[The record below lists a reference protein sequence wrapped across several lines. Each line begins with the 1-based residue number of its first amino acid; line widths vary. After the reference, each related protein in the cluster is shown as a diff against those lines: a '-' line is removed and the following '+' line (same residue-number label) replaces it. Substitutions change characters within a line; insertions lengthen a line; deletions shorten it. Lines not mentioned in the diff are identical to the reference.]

1 MDIGTPTVIPTT
13 KQTIPII
20 SENGKRGIEYPNI
33 KSFGFRGEIKS
44 LVKNEELLSFAIK
57 SPRNIVVK
65 VNPKIV
71 MPGTMFPGLKTSMGA
86 FFEIVEN
93 RTIKKTG
100 SKTPKTKDKG
110 SLDISFKF
118 LCAKY
123 IDFIFYTS
131 SFNKTNASSSDFELV
146 CLSSSSTVPIA
157 LIFPFC
163 IIATLSER
171 ASTSSK

>member
-1 MDIGTPTVIPTT
+1 MEVGTPTTIPII

-20 SENGKRGIEYPNI
+20 NENGKRGMEYPII
-33 KSFGFRGEIKS
+33 KSLAFNGEIKS

-71 MPGTMFPGLKTSMGA
+71 MPGTIFTGLKTSMGA
-86 FFEIVEN
+86 FFEIDEN
-93 RTIKKTG
+93 RKIKKTG
-100 SKTPKTKDKG
+100 SKTPKTNDKG

-123 IDFIFYTS
+123 IDFIFM
-131 SFNKTNASSSDFELV
+131 
-146 CLSSSSTVPIA
+146 PPR
-157 LIFPFC
+157 LIKQMHLPAFLNLFDL
-163 IIATLSER
+163 IVL
-171 ASTSSK
+171 

>member
-1 MDIGTPTVIPTT
+1 MGTPTTIPIT

-20 SENGKRGIEYPNI
+20 KENGNRGIEYPII
-33 KSFGFRGEIKS
+33 KSFGFSGDIKS
-44 LVKNEELLSFAIK
+44 LVKKEELLSFAIN

-65 VNPKIV
+65 VNPNMVI
-71 MPGTMFPGLKTSMGA
+71 PGTIFTGLKTSIGA

-93 RTIKKTG
+93 KKINNTG
-100 SKTPKTKDKG
+100 SKIPKINDKG
-110 SLDISFKF
+110 SLVISFKF

-131 SFNKTNASSSDFELV
+131 SFNKTNASSSFFV
-146 CLSSSSTVPIA
+146 FVWSSSSSTVPIA

-171 ASTSSK
+171 ASISSK